1 MVRQYD
7 VHECF
12 DGECIGMR
20 VPPSMPQCMYVAV
33 PTLVAKQSKRQV
45 DTRISQR
52 FSDYLMG
59 GNVEVCARI
68 RFGRQRTL
76 QSNRAE

>member
-45 DTRISQR
+45 DTHESLNDSAI
-52 FSDYLMG
+52 
-59 GNVEVCARI
+59 
-68 RFGRQRTL
+68 T
-76 QSNRAE
+76 